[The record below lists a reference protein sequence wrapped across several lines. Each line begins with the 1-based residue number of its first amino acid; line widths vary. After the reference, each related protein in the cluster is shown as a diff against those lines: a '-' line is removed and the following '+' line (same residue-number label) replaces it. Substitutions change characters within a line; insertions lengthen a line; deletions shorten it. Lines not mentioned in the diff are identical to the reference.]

1 MGAVSTRRVPSNAA
15 ETSTP
20 TVNASRVSAGTRC
33 PPTPQSLRSVQ
44 SASWW
49 RRRCPLCR
57 ARTVPTPLQTSRV
70 CSTIIST
77 ASTTS
82 WNPRLKTQEEGR
94 SRWHTTCLSTMVL
107 IGTGGLRRRLT
118 STRAMDPKSTVRTT
132 TATSTMALPPSSTCP
147 GFTRTTT
154 TSNYTPSA
162 SSVLA
167 ATAED
172 MAVPTAE
179 DTTTNPGTGDT
190 TGLIVASTVVG
201 GSQRPKYQGTRYFKV
216 TV

>member
-1 MGAVSTRRVPSNAA
+1 MGKLQLALSTRRVPSN
-15 ETSTP
+15 
-20 TVNASRVSAGTRC
+20 SAGTRC

-162 SSVLA
+162 SSVLV
-167 ATAED
+167 ATA
-172 MAVPTAE
+172 AATAE

-190 TGLIVASTVVG
+190 TGLIVASTVAG
-201 GSQRPKYQGTRYFKV
+201 GSQRPKYQ
-216 TV
+216 

>member
-77 ASTTS
+77 APTTS

-107 IGTGGLRRRLT
+107 IGTGGLRRRP
-118 STRAMDPKSTVRTT
+118 MSTVRTT

-162 SSVLA
+162 SSVLVATAA

-190 TGLIVASTVVG
+190 TGLIVASTVAG
-201 GSQRPKYQGTRYFKV
+201 GSQRPKYQG
-216 TV
+216 

>member
-94 SRWHTTCLSTMVL
+94 SRWHTTCLSTMA
-107 IGTGGLRRRLT
+107 
-118 STRAMDPKSTVRTT
+118 S
-132 TATSTMALPPSSTCP
+132 PPSSTCP

-162 SSVLA
+162 SSVLVATAA

-190 TGLIVASTVVG
+190 TGLIVASTVAG
-201 GSQRPKYQGTRYFKV
+201 GSQRPKYQG
-216 TV
+216 

>member
-1 MGAVSTRRVPSNAA
+1 MGKLQLALSTRRVPSN
-15 ETSTP
+15 
-20 TVNASRVSAGTRC
+20 SAGTRC

-118 STRAMDPKSTVRTT
+118 
-132 TATSTMALPPSSTCP
+132 
-147 GFTRTTT
+147 T

-162 SSVLA
+162 SSVLVATAA

-190 TGLIVASTVVG
+190 TGLIVASTVAG